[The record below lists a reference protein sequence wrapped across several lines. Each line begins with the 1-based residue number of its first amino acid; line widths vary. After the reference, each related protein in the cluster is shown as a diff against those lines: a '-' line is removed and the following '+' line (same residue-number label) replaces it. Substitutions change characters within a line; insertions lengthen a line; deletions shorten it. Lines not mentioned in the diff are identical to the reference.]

1 MKLKD
6 RLNKFRAAMV
16 MEDNKEEEI
25 YGILVNDE
33 KAPVVTSNL
42 EKLTDKDNI
51 IRVTGDEFT
60 IKGTVVDNTFGY
72 KLSINGNEVVST
84 ISRMGIIMSM
94 EDKAFEKRDFTHN
107 IKLDKEET
115 ALEVVA
121 EDSFGNKVIKN
132 YKIVKEKNNL
142 N

>member
-6 RLNKFRAAMV
+6 GLNKFRAAMV

-42 EKLTDKDNI
+42 EKLTNKDNI

-107 IKLDKEET
+107 TKLDKEET

-132 YKIVKEKNNL
+132 YKIVKEKKQS
-142 N
+142 

>member
-6 RLNKFRAAMV
+6 GSNKFRAAMV

-107 IKLDKEET
+107 TKLDKEET

-132 YKIVKEKNNL
+132 YKIVKEKKQS
-142 N
+142 